1 MKDNMDKLLESALA
15 PDFEP
20 SAELNASILEQAGKK
35 RKKKS
40 FVSQIPKA
48 AAILL
53 AIGCMAPVGVY
64 ATSYLVNNIL
74 VTEHGISVGQTEY
87 VDDAQLAQPWE
98 EVKTE
103 EVSNV
108 QGGPN
113 DKWSEKKVEKVG
125 SATNTYYTY
134 ETYETALEETGM
146 DNWFNTAHTGD
157 GYVTYVL
164 TEDADFEM
172 MEIGAYFY
180 PDEEHEKV
188 FSISE
193 SKYPGADY
201 AEVTHS
207 LAIQKT
213 GNKRTY
219 TSVSGKEYV
228 LVDEMAGDQKGTT
241 YVVIAYGEYF
251 GHLSFSNMS
260 EEEIHQ
266 ILDTVVIPAE

>member
-1 MKDNMDKLLESALA
+1 MKDNMDKLLENALT
-15 PDFEP
+15 PEFEP
-20 SAELNASILEQAGKK
+20 SAELNASILEQAEKK
-35 RKKKS
+35 RTKNS
-40 FVSQIPKA
+40 FVSQISKA

-53 AIGCMAPVGVY
+53 AVGCIAPVGVY

-103 EVSNV
+103 EVSSV

-134 ETYETALEETGM
+134 ETYETALEESGL
-146 DNWFNTAHTGD
+146 DNWFNTVHTGD
-157 GYVTYVL
+157 GYVTYVC

-172 MEIGAYFY
+172 YEIDAYFY

-193 SKYPGADY
+193 SKYPGMD
-201 AEVTHS
+201 EGTHS

-219 TSVSGKEYV
+219 TAASGKEYV